1 MIPSSDQI
9 ASDSSPSSSRIRA
22 LSASPQA
29 AWTRPPNGDSTHS
42 RQSPISSR
50 KRSIT
55 IARSDG
61 TTRVAACC
69 SRRNSTRLLAARR
82 SRS

>member
-9 ASDSSPSSSRIRA
+9 ASDSRPYSSRIRA
-22 LSASPQA
+22 LSASA
-29 AWTRPPNGDSTHS
+29 HALWMRPPNGLRMHR

-50 KRSIT
+50 KRSTT
-55 IARSDG
+55 IVSSEG

-69 SRRNSTRLLAARR
+69 SRR
-82 SRS
+82 